1 MAEYAEMSKIL
12 VESLGLTYEPVAVTL
27 IAKGQNIPEGYAQ
40 PEKPIRHCQAIMR
53 ARHGESLV
61 VTPDKQAC
69 PVGASSLGL
78 TPVPAKVECG
88 EFHFNMGMYASEE
101 AAKNTIR
108 QRPALETG
116 SMIAVA
122 VSPLSKAKIEPHV
135 VVITGTPEQV
145 FWLLPAASTF
155 SIGGRVT
162 VDMAAIQASCA
173 DSTVLPYLTGKVNI
187 SLGCF
192 GCRKT
197 TDIAPEHMLVG
208 IPMPKMQ
215 EIVSAVDKM
224 RTGPIPKSR
233 AK

>member
-1 MAEYAEMSKIL
+1 
-12 VESLGLTYEPVAVTL
+12 
-27 IAKGQNIPEGYAQ
+27 
-40 PEKPIRHCQAIMR
+40 
-53 ARHGESLV
+53 
-61 VTPDKQAC
+61 
-69 PVGASSLGL
+69 
-78 TPVPAKVECG
+78 
-88 EFHFNMGMYASEE
+88 
-101 AAKNTIR
+101 
-108 QRPALETG
+108 
-116 SMIAVA
+116 
-122 VSPLSKAKIEPHV
+122 
-135 VVITGTPEQV
+135 
-145 FWLLPAASTF
+145 TF

-162 VDMAAIQASCA
+162 IDMAAIQASCA
-173 DSTVLPYLTGKVNI
+173 DSTVLPYLKGKVNI

>member
-1 MAEYAEMSKIL
+1 MEDYAEDSKKI
-12 VESLGLTYEPVAVTL
+12 VDALGLNYEPVAVTL
-27 IAKGQNIPEGYAQ
+27 VKKGQMMPEGYAQ
-40 PEKPIRHCQAIMR
+40 PDKPIRHCQAIMR

-61 VTPDKQAC
+61 VPADKQAC

-78 TPVPAKVECG
+78 VPIPEKVECG
-88 EFHFNMGMYASEE
+88 EFHFNMGMYGSEE
-101 AAKNTIR
+101 AARNTIR

-116 SMIAVA
+116 SVIAVA
-122 VSPLSKAKIEPHV
+122 VSPLSKAKIKPDV

-145 FWLLPAASTF
+145 FWLLPAATTF
-155 SIGGRVT
+155 SVGGRVT
-162 VDMAAIQASCA
+162 IDMAAIQASCA
-173 DSTVLPYLTGKVNI
+173 DSTVVPYITGNVNI

-208 IPMPKMQ
+208 IPMSRMPD
-215 EIVSAVDKM
+215 IVSAVAKM
-224 RTGPIPKSR
+224 STGPIPKSR